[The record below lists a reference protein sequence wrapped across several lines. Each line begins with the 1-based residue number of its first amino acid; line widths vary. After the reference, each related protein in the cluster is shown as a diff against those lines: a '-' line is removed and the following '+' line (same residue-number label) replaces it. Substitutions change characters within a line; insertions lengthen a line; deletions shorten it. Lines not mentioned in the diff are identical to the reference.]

1 MVTAVA
7 TLLQLILWIFGII
20 ISFVTFPREILKCK
34 KKKKKISRTVL
45 RLQERN
51 NNLKKYIAALMN

>member
-34 KKKKKISRTVL
+34 KKKKISRTVL
-45 RLQERN
+45 GLQERN

>member
-34 KKKKKISRTVL
+34 KKKKISRTVL